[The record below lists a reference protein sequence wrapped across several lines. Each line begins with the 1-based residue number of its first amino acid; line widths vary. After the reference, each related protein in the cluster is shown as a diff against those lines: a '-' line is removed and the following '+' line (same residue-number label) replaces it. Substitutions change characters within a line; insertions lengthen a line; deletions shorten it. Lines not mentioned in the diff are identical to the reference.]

1 MPEHIEREVIQT
13 TGTPSGA
20 ERQTVRTTDE
30 PKPSGGV
37 LAGRIIYWILGV
49 LEALLTFRFVLA
61 LLGANRDNPFA
72 QFIFNTSAPFAQPFF
87 SLFGYQPTYGASH
100 VELGTAIAM
109 IFYAIVAVGIV
120 AALRLPRRGND
131 I

>member
-13 TGTPSGA
+13 PGTPGSA
-20 ERQTVRTTDE
+20 ERQTVRTTTE

-37 LAGRIIYWILGV
+37 LAGRIIYWILGAVEV
-49 LEALLTFRFVLA
+49 LLAFRFILA
-61 LLGANRDNPFA
+61 LLGANRGNGFA
-72 QFIFNTSAPFAQPFF
+72 QFIFNVSAPFAQPFF
-87 SLFGYQPTYGASH
+87 TLFGYEPTYGASH
-100 VELGTAIAM
+100 VELGTIVAM
-109 IFYAIVAVGIV
+109 IFYAVVAVGIV